1 MIKIVA
7 DYGFMG
13 IAVWFLA
20 QFSQKLLNK
29 AERYLIQEQQELEAE
44 MKVLSAKLD
53 KIIIL
58 LARMSGVSGNGNTRP
73 PIVSRSDRGE

>member
-1 MIKIVA
+1 MNEQLFKMLA

-29 AERYLIQEQQELEAE
+29 AERYLVAEQQELEVE
-44 MKVLSAKLD
+44 LKTLGNKLD

-58 LARMSGVSGNGNTRP
+58 LARMQGLKK
-73 PIVSRSDRGE
+73 SDN

>member
-29 AERYLIQEQQELEAE
+29 AERYLVQEQQELEAE
-44 MKVLSAKLD
+44 LKLLGSKLD

-58 LARMSGVSGNGNTRP
+58 LARSQGLKK
-73 PIVSRSDRGE
+73 SDN